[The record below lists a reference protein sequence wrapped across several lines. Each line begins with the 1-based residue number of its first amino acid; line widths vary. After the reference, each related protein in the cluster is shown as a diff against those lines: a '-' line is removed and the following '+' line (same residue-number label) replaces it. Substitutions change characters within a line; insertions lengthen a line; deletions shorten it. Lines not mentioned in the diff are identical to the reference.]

1 MCLKGCLLSGLE
13 GGLCT
18 HVVGEL
24 QRRAIE
30 LKWEEW
36 YSGTVNPRTTQ
47 VVAGV
52 EGKPRVFF
60 LTPEPH
66 QPPRWTQSAMVMA
79 MHGEKVTPCGCAQCM
94 THCACAHWR
103 WKPLSSWESPW
114 RVTVWRRC
122 FRDCSLNPQRC
133 KEKVHSWRPL
143 SIWARSYGVRI

>member
-94 THCACAHWR
+94 THCAQLAMEAPELMGISLACYSVAEML
-103 WKPLSSWESPW
+103 PGLLSQPTEM
-114 RVTVWRRC
+114 
-122 FRDCSLNPQRC
+122 
-133 KEKVHSWRPL
+133 
-143 SIWARSYGVRI
+143 